1 MAHLGI
7 GWRNIL
13 SSLSE
18 DHKTSSGALS
28 RHEGSDT
35 CDALRRFRKQ
45 RILLPWW
52 HSVAANFSIP
62 FQEDAHAGLSALFD
76 RRRLHSLVS
85 AAGIATPRGR
95 SYRRRSRSSFQFRPE
110 DTIDLLVR
118 VLADHIGKTHGQTII
133 VESRPGA
140 GSIIA
145 AEAVA
150 RAAPDGGTLLVNSNG
165 MMISSKIRKV
175 NFDPLTSYE
184 PICYLVNSPQVIV
197 VNSDSSYRTL
207 ADFLD
212 AATRQAGRAV
222 ARERRSTDD
231 PAHRDRKLKRLAKVD
246 LTYVPFTGG
255 APAINALLG
264 GHITAVLQNYSEV
277 GEQLNAGKLRA
288 LATPS
293 TKRIEPLPDLP
304 TDRRI
309 RIQGFRRR
317 GLVRSGGA
325 GEDPEGHDVAT
336 DRHVR

>member
-1 MAHLGI
+1 M
-7 GWRNIL
+7 
-13 SSLSE
+13 
-18 DHKTSSGALS
+18 
-28 RHEGSDT
+28 
-35 CDALRRFRKQ
+35 
-45 RILLPWW
+45 
-52 HSVAANFSIP
+52 
-62 FQEDAHAGLSALFD
+62 
-76 RRRLHSLVS
+76 RRLRAFLLGTIALLSLAVCVFANS
-85 AAGIATPRGR
+85 AWSQIGKTIKVVISVPPGG
-95 SYRRRSRSSFQFRPE
+95 
-110 DTIDLLVR
+110 TIDLLVR
-118 VLADHIGKTHGQTII
+118 VLADYIGKTQGQTII

-197 VNSDSSYRTL
+197 VNSEQPYRTL
-207 ADFLD
+207 ADLFD
-212 AATRQAGRAV
+212 AARARPGELSLASV
-222 ARERRSTDD
+222 GPLTTQHIAIER
-231 PAHRDRKLKRLAKVD
+231 LKRLAKVD

-293 TKRIEPLPDLP
+293 AKRIEPLPDLP
-304 TDRRI
+304 TIAESGYKD
-309 RIQGFRRR
+309 FVAEVWF
-317 GLVRSGGA
+317 GLVAPAKTPKDTMAQLIEMFGNALRAPEVKAKLVGQALYPVARCGA
-325 GEDPEGHDVAT
+325 DFGAHLQHQSDEYARVIRELNLKG
-336 DRHVR
+336 